1 MNILSRIQALAAI
14 SEDSSCLTRT
24 FGSMA
29 FIRASQLL
37 LQWMQEAGLDA
48 RIDNIG
54 NVRGRWRSAYPHA
67 KTLVIASHFDTVVNA
82 GRYDGILGVLMAI
95 EIASA
100 QTSLPFHIEVVAF
113 SDEEGVRYH
122 TTYLGSQV
130 LAGNFDYALLEK
142 KDAAGIT
149 LSDAIRLMGGVPELL
164 ENDQLPPDQWL
175 GYFEI
180 HIEQGPVLYE
190 KNIPTAVVTAIAGQQ
205 RSQLTFR
212 GMAGHAGT
220 VPMEMRQ
227 DALCCA
233 AECVLMIEQWA
244 LQHREQVLATVG
256 TLQVVHGA
264 SNVIPGEVVCSLDL
278 RSGHATML
286 QHGQQALYGIIAGI
300 CDKRNIH
307 FEWNIVQETAPVNC
321 DPALSLQL
329 EQAIT
334 DNNIEL
340 IKLVSGAGHDAVAIS
355 RVAPVCML
363 FVRCFKGIS
372 HHPLENVEA
381 TDIAATLAVADTF
394 IHQLSKYGDLSTHP
408 FSR

>member
-29 FIRASQLL
+29 FTRASQLL

-48 RIDNIG
+48 HADNIG
-54 NVRGRWRSAYPHA
+54 NVRGRWRSPHPQA

-95 EIASA
+95 EIAST
-100 QTSLPFHIEVVAF
+100 QTALPFHIEVVAF
-113 SDEEGVRYH
+113 CDEEGVRYH

-130 LAGNFDYALLEK
+130 LAGTFDHALLDK
-142 KDAAGIT
+142 KDAAGIS
-149 LSDAIRLMGGVPELL
+149 LSDAIRLMGGAPDLL
-164 ENDQLPPDQWL
+164 KQDQLPPDQWL

-205 RSQLTFR
+205 RSQLIFS

-233 AECVLMIEQWA
+233 AECVLLIEQWA
-244 LQHREQVLATVG
+244 LQHRDQVLATVG
-256 TLQVVHGA
+256 TIQVVHAA
-264 SNVIPGEVVCSLDL
+264 SNVIPGEVECSLDL
-278 RSGHATML
+278 RSSHADML
-286 QHGQQALYGIIAGI
+286 QHSQQALFQAIAAI
-300 CDKRNIH
+300 CDKRKIG
-307 FEWNIVQETAPVNC
+307 FAWNIIQETAPVHC
-321 DPALSLQL
+321 DPALSLLL
-329 EQAIT
+329 EQAIIQH
-334 DNNIEL
+334 DIEL

-355 RVAPVCML
+355 KAAPVCML
-363 FVRCFKGIS
+363 FVRCYKGIS
-372 HHPLENVEA
+372 HHPLEDVEA
-381 TDIAATLAVADTF
+381 TDIAAALAVANTF